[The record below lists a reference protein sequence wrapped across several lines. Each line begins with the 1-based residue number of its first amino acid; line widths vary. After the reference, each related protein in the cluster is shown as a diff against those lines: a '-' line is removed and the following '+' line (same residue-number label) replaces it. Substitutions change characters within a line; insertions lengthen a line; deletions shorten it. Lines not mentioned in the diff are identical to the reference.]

1 MKGLM
6 FGLLAG
12 VTGMISA
19 ATLNVDFDVRR
30 GAVERDPV
38 YQRHHIAIFVLD
50 RSGSMK
56 GDAIVGEGSRNRQ
69 LAESVRERVK
79 VIAETEPDT
88 EVYYIPF
95 STDIGKMFGPKRA
108 KDDLGDLVKWKG
120 FDDNCCSGVTLLYDT
135 LAYALDF
142 AEECIQK
149 DPKAK
154 VQVYGYTD
162 GGNYTPSSTVKNE
175 NIEDTDWFGN
185 KHAAKVKVCYPTKKE
200 WNANETEEAY
210 RLFASKY
217 IKKIEQYVVAGKM
230 NDIQWRWLGAGK
242 PPKGI
247 DNIVKDEY
255 QLSLLSDAPAL
266 KNPIA
271 VAEQDLPVTVVV
283 PLPERYAKDLDGL
296 SSSVTLEANG
306 KKVSGKVLSLKPGKR
321 TVSFQISDSCPA
333 GKFSGR
339 LSLSDLPDTWE
350 TIALKP
356 PAPLELSF
364 AAPDALSFLSV
375 SPVQE
380 EIYIRAGDKV
390 DFSAKASDDATVTWK
405 IGGKVVGTGA
415 VSQTFE
421 RAGDYAISAH
431 AERSGFAS
439 ATTKIAVHVIEVG
452 VEVAVK
458 TAKPT
463 IGEKVDF
470 VATARGKADGFSWW
484 IDGVAVQG
492 HGNALSGQVFDK
504 SGKHAVKARAVYG
517 HGLSADS
524 AEVPFSV
531 AVKPSVVITEPYDG
545 GEFEFG
551 KEIACNAN
559 VEGDFDKVIWKLS
572 GPASEEREAPVVK
585 EGHVSK
591 PAIFK
596 PGKGGNYTISAT
608 ASGPAGTLAAK
619 TVVKIKV
626 ARENLGVAIVSPAS
640 GASVELGSGVKNAE
654 LRATVKGDAIKEVKW
669 TAQNRKTGKA
679 FDIRTTP
686 VQGGVAT
693 CAFPNDPKLGDD
705 TVITVQ
711 AEAVL
716 PTGEDPVV
724 SAPIDLVTKLIA
736 EIDVEAKVDG
746 KEANGREV
754 RFGEQVDLLAVCKGE
769 IDAAGVQWFAE
780 VGGKERAIG
789 TGPKCTSPKEKP
801 DGENLRTV
809 RYFAKA
815 KLADGTFKASRKVT
829 VIFACP
835 DFESAKIKLYGY
847 TKKGEINPV
856 ERHEFGLRQKIHGVA
871 EVAGGEV
878 KDVVWEFGDGRKFAG
893 AIVDFPGY
901 GKYGTNTVKVTGK
914 CAKCGKTY
922 YFNSEQTIVREV
934 EPKAVLKYTDKDSY
948 TRSGNLHIDGSES
961 EGDIASW
968 TWKLDGR
975 EIPDTKDKASID
987 LNLPDGACD
996 IVVELTVAG
1005 LNGAKPSTACTKPLR
1020 VRYGWWAA
1028 VPAVLVLLLLLF
1040 VLLRLCMG
1048 NSPRKWSFHSWPG
1061 GTPKQINGGY
1071 PDELGDAYL
1080 TKGFELVGIRKWNY
1094 WSKKGRIRLGELL
1107 GVDDADGDV
1116 WQPFSA
1122 DEFEVWSANGTPIV
1136 KAPDGKFDDV
1146 TGEVNTLGEA
1156 PYFLFRYI
1164 GLDYADDIANGHDHI
1179 RVRVVENG
1187 GGTLGLLAFLVAFGL
1202 LIWGFVVVCLRYA
1215 I

>member
-12 VTGMISA
+12 VAGMISA

-56 GDAIVGEGSRNRQ
+56 GDAIIGEGSRNCQ
-69 LAESVRERVK
+69 LVESVRERVR

-95 STDIGKMFGPKRA
+95 STDIGKMFGPKNA
-108 KDDLGDLVKWKG
+108 KEALNDLVKWRG
-120 FDDNCCSGVTLLYDT
+120 FDEDCCSGVTLLYDT

-175 NIEDTDWFGN
+175 NIEETDWFGN

-271 VAEQDLPVTVVV
+271 VAEQDLPVTVVI

-333 GKFSGR
+333 GKFGGR

-375 SPVQE
+375 SPAQE

-390 DFSAKASDDATVTWK
+390 DFSAKASDGAAVTWK
-405 IGGKVVGTGA
+405 VGGKVVGTGT

-421 RAGDYAISAH
+421 RAGDYAVSAH

-439 ATTKIAVHVIEVG
+439 ATLKITVHAIAVG
-452 VEVAVK
+452 VDVAVK

-463 IGEKVDF
+463 IGEKIDF

-504 SGKHAVKARAVYG
+504 SGKHTIKARAIYG

-640 GASVELGSGVKNAE
+640 GASVELGSGVKNTE
-654 LRATVKGDAIKEVKW
+654 LKATVKGEAIKEVKW

-679 FDIRTTP
+679 FEIRTTP

-705 TVITVQ
+705 TVITVV

-716 PTGEDPVV
+716 PTGEDPVA

-780 VGGKERAIG
+780 IGGKEHAIG

-809 RYFAKA
+809 RYFAKS
-815 KLADGTFKASRKVT
+815 KLADGTFKVSRKVT

-835 DFESAKIKLYGY
+835 DFESAAVRLYGF
-847 TKKGEINPV
+847 TEKGEVQPI
-856 ERHEFGLRQKIHGVA
+856 ESRSFGLRKKIRGIV
-871 EVAGGEV
+871 EVKGGTL
-878 KDVVWEFGDGRKFAG
+878 KDVVWEFGDGKKFAG
-893 AIVDFPGY
+893 EIVDFPGY
-901 GKYGTNTVKVTGK
+901 GAYGKNVIKVTGK
-914 CAKCGKTY
+914 CAKCGKVY
-922 YFNSEQTIVREV
+922 YFDSQNVIVERQPV
-934 EPKAVLKYTDKDSY
+934 VAKFSLKETGDFHTVGGKVTLLD
-948 TRSGNLHIDGSES
+948 ES
-961 EGDIASW
+961 TGDIAERRW
-968 TWKLDGR
+968 
-975 EIPDTKDKASID
+975 EV
-987 LNLPDGACD
+987 DGAPVQIENGQLD
-996 IVVELTVAG
+996 LPGGPATVKVKLTVCSADG
-1005 LNGAKPSTACTKPLR
+1005 KESSSCEQLIR
-1020 VRYGWWAA
+1020 VRFGWWAVA
-1028 VPAVLVLLLLLF
+1028 VFLILLF
-1040 VLLRLCMG
+1040 VLVTILWRVLGHG
-1048 NSPRKWSFHSWPG
+1048 NGPAGWMVYAWTRKEPKANAKGSFAREGEYDTSAEDSFSLYKYWNIVRKRATIPLERVSGEFGQANPG
-1061 GTPKQINGGY
+1061 V
-1071 PDELGDAYL
+1071 A
-1080 TKGFELVGIRKWNY
+1080 
-1094 WSKKGRIRLGELL
+1094 
-1107 GVDDADGDV
+1107 
-1116 WQPFSA
+1116 FSL
-1122 DEFEVWSANGTPIV
+1122 EEGANGTPDFEH
-1136 KAPDGKFDDV
+1136 PSGLEDV
-1146 TGEVNTLGEA
+1146 TRQYKVPVQDGIWKCYRLRRETKKEPKYL
-1156 PYFLFRYI
+1156 
-1164 GLDYADDIANGHDHI
+1164 
-1179 RVRVVENG
+1179 RVVV
-1187 GGTLGLLAFLVAFGL
+1187 TTQKSDV
-1202 LIWGFVVVCLRYA
+1202 RYA
-1215 I
+1215 AFFWALTLCLLTLCFVACKTYAI